1 MTTGLALTAANIME
15 SAIQFATVVPDPIS
29 LTAGTVLKT
38 PFVTVT
44 RPILMDLRP
53 LMEFAYVKLIT
64 TLNRT
69 VARTLEIATAT
80 A

>member
-1 MTTGLALTAANIME
+1 ME
-15 SAIQFATVVPDPIS
+15 SAIQFATVVPDPMP

-44 RPILMDLRP
+44 RLIFMELWMP